1 VLGKGVLTSRSSS
14 SKGGFTVPGQP
25 PLLDFPPITTKNLGN
40 TTDLGA
46 IGGYYGTERVI
57 W

>member
-1 VLGKGVLTSRSSS
+1 VLGWIRMML
-14 SKGGFTVPGQP
+14 FEA
-25 PLLDFPPITTKNLGN
+25 LLDFPPITTKNLGN

>member
-1 VLGKGVLTSRSSS
+1 MVAMLILT
-14 SKGGFTVPGQP
+14 
-25 PLLDFPPITTKNLGN
+25 LLDFPPITTKHLGN